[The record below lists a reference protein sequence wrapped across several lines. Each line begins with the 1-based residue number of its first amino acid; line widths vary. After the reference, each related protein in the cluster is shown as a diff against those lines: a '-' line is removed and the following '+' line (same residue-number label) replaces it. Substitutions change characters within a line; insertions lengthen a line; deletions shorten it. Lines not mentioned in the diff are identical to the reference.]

1 MDWASDLRSVS
12 FPDEMYGL
20 RLGIRR
26 VRGRMLPGPT
36 TSTQEGCVH
45 ARPIVAHMSIPHSR
59 PCLLTLVDLAED
71 YNTREFSLGV
81 VGDLRV
87 EGEDSHA
94 AAILGG
100 DILIRLLDQHFGGV
114 DVNV

>member
-1 MDWASDLRSVS
+1 MH
-12 FPDEMYGL
+12 
-20 RLGIRR
+20 
-26 VRGRMLPGPT
+26 T
-36 TSTQEGCVH
+36 
-45 ARPIVAHMSIPHSR
+45 RPIVAHILTTHSR
-59 PCLLTLVDLAED
+59 LCLLTLVDLAED